1 MTLTPEQEARKK
13 LWIQKN
19 GLDPEQFD
27 YDVENDVFVPRTP
40 TAEQQPQEV
49 VPPDGSSPL
58 KTAVKAAAYNLPEA
72 TGGLAAA
79 GAGALAGA
87 PLGPVGSVAGGLI
100 VGFGGSALAGK
111 AKEAAL
117 EIPFVRRAAE
127 YLGMSPEEMAK
138 EQQTNPKAYLAG
150 ELGSNLPFFS
160 VSGGIRGVGRAAGAL
175 RSLPL
180 PTRMPAQDIA
190 ALGNVAIGAGLGAGQ
205 SIGSDLISGRDINW
219 GNAATQTAAGALL
232 NSPRRLGTMVS
243 LGTMHPMPGDEIGAR
258 FNEASR
264 LAQDA
269 TPVKPPTAAAPAT
282 EPAIPETGGIRFPT
296 ATEELTLKILQNLKS
311 FDYNPAAS
319 QGLDKTFSSTPKP
332 KAKPAGPYQHTM
344 TPWQIARLEAI
355 QKGTG
360 VPFSSLESPYTGSD
374 LPMSP
379 WKAAKIESA
388 EAEQLATATQQKQR
402 QLENLKKKN
411 DFESGR
417 QEELEIQQRE
427 LELQRKR
434 QEAEQLRANEQQTDA
449 EQQAADQLAQEQQLA
464 ALPKA
469 SANAKRYLKIETGVA
484 RPEIR
489 PENPVDQLMG
499 EAEPRSEAEILQD
512 EMEGTGA
519 RYSPARKQKAPVTA
533 EPVTFKSEAT
543 PPAEPESQLP
553 AGLVAAIQHLGG
565 KKYRTNVEVTGDPI
579 VMQHAQEGVPAGTL
593 ARGVMQPRENPA
605 ASARIRLSRQL
616 GLPETP
622 AHELIEGVISDL
634 QTHGNKSEK
643 NFLKRFAD
651 SFGGLDAAIDAAAS
665 DFTGQLRDPSKGGI
679 IQDWTDFIKYKMG
692 RASRQEMARLMS
704 NVLRRGA
711 GAEEV
716 LPRTGAGVA
725 GAARYSPVTK
735 DEEVAKTFSDLR
747 TKQRR
752 LPESLGTSPEE
763 TQNPTYAEYFKRM
776 KEAAANAP
784 APEPAGE
791 RELPSRTP
799 KQRIEDRRANS
810 SEHVNWRYSPA
821 SDRFGQINNPDEIK
835 GEGFS
840 FFTPLTEKL
849 ARSGNA
855 MKEHFAKKFLDLT
868 NKQREMWG
876 GWMNGMLE
884 ARGNLSPQEWNN
896 VYHTLVDEGRKHADL
911 SAGLNPNELEA
922 YKKLRT
928 IYEEMGKNRLAAGQL
943 VSGRAGGV
951 DPHGMFEVIDRDVL
965 RVMLEHANTP
975 QAQQLRQ
982 EFIDHQV
989 NNGVTPAKA
998 EQKLKTLLGHFGEIT
1013 DLQNNFKFNAVRTP
1027 EGVGLP
1033 DSWIE
1038 KDFDAAIRRYTRRFA
1053 TDRAFFD
1060 VIEKDP
1066 RMMSALG
1073 ADKMANGAAIPP
1085 AHAVGPDNLVGGDPA
1100 VRTLLAS
1107 YIGTDLGHREP
1118 FHASLGRFV
1127 NSLILGG
1134 PITKLT
1140 DLGSVPFHAL
1150 RYVRTQDI
1158 PGLLASMANWKNG
1171 YANAFKTGL
1180 NKRGGLIVATE
1191 ILGAHEQAARA
1202 LDRAAEF
1209 VTKATGSEQLE
1220 LLSRGLAQAM
1230 GEFVGRTQRGLAL
1243 GGDKRAIGFLEKL
1256 GSDWQ
1261 SASAEELGTRVAKLM
1276 QGRYDLTN
1284 MPAWMRTSP
1293 IAPFFSMMRWSV
1305 EQWNNFRNFAV
1316 QPAMQGNVMPLAHS
1330 LIGAVAG
1337 GALINEMRQTI
1348 AGKKP
1353 YTATEEELNAASAA
1367 GAPGVDK
1374 ERIYKWIAAANIT
1387 GTMGIVGEMTR
1398 QLYEVTTQKTPQG
1411 FQYPVAGV
1419 LQDIALR
1426 GASAMAAIHDGED
1439 PAEIAGQYVKDI
1451 AKDNVQIIRLAMNAY
1466 ARANPESEEGKQL
1479 EYKNRRRDVTMF
1491 NSLYGYPV
1499 SKSPKAFPE
1508 YSGQSERELDA
1519 EQNPQKAARLA
1530 TNLTQRALK
1539 RANGNPAILESELRK
1554 LRTAPNLIMP
1564 SPDQDPIRFA
1574 QYYKYIQ
1581 ATQGPDKARA
1591 LLHDYYRNNALRE
1604 MKRDMIPSV
1613 SSR

>member
-27 YDVENDVFVPRTP
+27 YDIENDVFVPRTP

-49 VPPDGSSPL
+49 VPPSGSSPL

-79 GAGALAGA
+79 GAGTLAGA
-87 PLGPVGSVAGGLI
+87 PLGPIGSIAGGLI
-100 VGFGGSALAGK
+100 FGFGGSALASK

-150 ELGSNLPFFS
+150 ELGSYLPFFS

-219 GNAATQTAAGALL
+219 GQAATQTAAWALL

-243 LGTMHPMPGDEIGAR
+243 LGTMKPMPGDEIGAR

-269 TPVKPPTAAAPAT
+269 TSVKPPTAAVSAT
-282 EPAIPETGGIRFPT
+282 EPAIPEAGGIRFPVSVFELKKLRAPNAEKLGEPEI
-296 ATEELTLKILQNLKS
+296 ATVGSRTMS
-311 FDYNPAAS
+311 FGD
-319 QGLDKTFSSTPKP
+319 QEKL
-332 KAKPAGPYQHTM
+332 AK
-344 TPWQIARLEAI
+344 W
-355 QKGTG
+355 
-360 VPFSSLESPYTGSD
+360 
-374 LPMSP
+374 
-379 WKAAKIESA
+379 
-388 EAEQLATATQQKQR
+388 QKQ
-402 QLENLKKKN
+402 QV
-411 DFESGR
+411 ESER
-417 QEELEIQQRE
+417 RARE
-427 LELQRKR
+427 FK
-434 QEAEQLRANEQQTDA
+434 
-449 EQQAADQLAQEQQLA
+449 LAQAEKNKQDARQILREA
-464 ALPKA
+464 GEPFPEEGAPQDVVPVPATPEKLTHT
-469 SANAKRYLKIETGVA
+469 RVGTDVA

-519 RYSPARKQKAPVTA
+519 RYSPAKKKAPVTT
-533 EPVTFKSEAT
+533 EPVTFSSEAK

-553 AGLVAAIQHLGG
+553 AGLVAAIQHLGD
-565 KKYRTNVEVTGDPI
+565 KKYRTNVEVTSDPI
-579 VMQHAQEGVPAGTL
+579 VMGHAQEGVPAGTL

-605 ASARIRLSRQL
+605 ANARIRLSRQL

-716 LPRTGAGVA
+716 LPHIHAEAKR
-725 GAARYSPVTK
+725 AARERIEGEERYSP
-735 DEEVAKTFSDLR
+735 
-747 TKQRR
+747 
-752 LPESLGTSPEE
+752 SPDE
-763 TQNPTYAEYFKRM
+763 TQNSVYAEYFKRM

-784 APEPAGE
+784 APESVGE

-799 KQRIEDRRANS
+799 EQRIEDRRASS

-849 ARSGNA
+849 AHSGNA

-884 ARGNLSPQEWNN
+884 ARGNLSSQEWNN
-896 VYHTLVDEGRKHADL
+896 VYHTLVDEGRQHADL
-911 SAGLNPNELEA
+911 SARLNPNELDA
-922 YKKLRT
+922 YNKIRAV
-928 IYEEMGKNRLAAGQL
+928 YQDMGKNRLASGQL
-943 VSGRAGGV
+943 VGGRAGGI

-982 EFIDHQV
+982 EFIDHQI

-1013 DLQNNFKFNAVRTP
+1013 DLQNNFKFNAVRSP

-1073 ADKMANGAAIPP
+1073 ADKMANGAAIPA

-1158 PGLLASMANWKNG
+1158 PGLFASMANWKNG

-1243 GGDKRAIGFLEKL
+1243 GGDKHAKAFLEKL

-1261 SASAEELGTRVAKLM
+1261 SASPEELGTRVAKLM

-1337 GALINEMRQTI
+1337 GALINQMREEI

-1387 GTMGIVGEMTR
+1387 GTMGIVGELTR
-1398 QLYEVTTQKTPQG
+1398 QLYELSTSKTPQG

-1426 GASAMAAIHDGED
+1426 GASALAAIHDGED

-1466 ARANPESEEGKQL
+1466 ARMNPESKEGKQL
-1479 EYKNRRRDVTMF
+1479 KYKNRRRDVTMF

-1499 SKSPKAFPE
+1499 SKSPKAFPK

-1519 EQNPQKAARLA
+1519 EQDPQKAAKLA

-1574 QYYKYIQ
+1574 QYYKHVQ

>member
-1 MTLTPEQEARKK
+1 
-13 LWIQKN
+13 
-19 GLDPEQFD
+19 
-27 YDVENDVFVPRTP
+27 
-40 TAEQQPQEV
+40 
-49 VPPDGSSPL
+49 
-58 KTAVKAAAYNLPEA
+58 
-72 TGGLAAA
+72 
-79 GAGALAGA
+79 
-87 PLGPVGSVAGGLI
+87 
-100 VGFGGSALAGK
+100 
-111 AKEAAL
+111 
-117 EIPFVRRAAE
+117 
-127 YLGMSPEEMAK
+127 
-138 EQQTNPKAYLAG
+138 
-150 ELGSNLPFFS
+150 
-160 VSGGIRGVGRAAGAL
+160 
-175 RSLPL
+175 
-180 PTRMPAQDIA
+180 MPAQDIA

-205 SIGSDLISGRDINW
+205 SIGSDLISGQDINW
-219 GNAATQTAAGALL
+219 GNAAAQTAAGALL
-232 NSPRRLGTMVS
+232 NSPRRLGTLMS
-243 LGTMHPMPGDEIGAR
+243 LGTMHPMPGDEISAR
-258 FNEASR
+258 FNEASQ
-264 LAQDA
+264 LAKQ
-269 TPVKPPTAAAPAT
+269 PGMVKPPETASVPS
-282 EPAIPETGGIRFPT
+282 EPAIPEMGGIRFPVSVF
-296 ATEELTLKILQNLKS
+296 ELKKLLAPN
-311 FDYNPAAS
+311 
-319 QGLDKTFSSTPKP
+319 
-332 KAKPAGPYQHTM
+332 AKKLGEPE
-344 TPWQIARLEAI
+344 I
-355 QKGTG
+355 
-360 VPFSSLESPYTGSD
+360 
-374 LPMSP
+374 
-379 WKAAKIESA
+379 
-388 EAEQLATATQQKQR
+388 ATAGSRTMSFGDQEKLVKWQKQ
-402 QLENLKKKN
+402 QV
-411 DFESGR
+411 ESER
-417 QEELEIQQRE
+417 RARE
-427 LELQRKR
+427 FK
-434 QEAEQLRANEQQTDA
+434 
-449 EQQAADQLAQEQQLA
+449 LAQAEKNKQDAQQILREA
-464 ALPKA
+464 GEPFPEAGAPQDVVPVPATPEKLTHT
-469 SANAKRYLKIETGVA
+469 RVGTEVT

-489 PENPVDQLMG
+489 PKNPVDQLMG

-512 EMEGTGA
+512 QMEGTGA
-519 RYSPARKQKAPVTA
+519 RYSPARKQKAPVTT
-533 EPVTFKSEAT
+533 EPVTFKSEAA

-565 KKYRTNVEVTGDPI
+565 KKYRTDVEVTGDPI
-579 VMQHAQEGVPAGTL
+579 IMQHAQEGVPAGTL

-605 ASARIRLSRQL
+605 ANARIRLSRQL

-634 QTHGNKSEK
+634 QKHGNKSEK

-692 RASRQEMARLMS
+692 RASRQEMARMVS

-716 LPRTGAGVA
+716 LPKFDGGK
-725 GAARYSPVTK
+725 AAMPVSENKEKYSPAP
-735 DEEVAKTFSDLR
+735 D
-747 TKQRR
+747 
-752 LPESLGTSPEE
+752 ESL
-763 TQNPTYAEYFKRM
+763 NPTYAEYFRRM
-776 KEAAANAP
+776 KEAAANAKP
-784 APEPAGE
+784 AEVPAE
-791 RELPSRTP
+791 RELPNRTP
-799 KQRIEDRRANS
+799 EQRIEDRRANS
-810 SEHVNWRYSPA
+810 QEHVNWRYSPA

-884 ARGNLSPQEWNN
+884 ARGNLSAQEWNN
-896 VYHTLVDEGRKHADL
+896 VYHTLVDEGRQHTDL
-911 SAGLNPNELEA
+911 SARLNPNELNA
-922 YKKLRT
+922 YNKIRT
-928 IYEEMGKNRLAAGQL
+928 VYQDMGKNRAAAGQL
-943 VSGRAGGV
+943 VGGRAGGV

-989 NNGVTPAKA
+989 NSGVTPAKA

-1013 DLQNNFKFNAVRTP
+1013 DLQNNFKFNAVRSP

-1060 VIEKDP
+1060 VMEKDP

-1073 ADKMANGAAIPP
+1073 ADKMANGAAIPA
-1085 AHAVGPDNLVGGDPA
+1085 AHAVGPENLVGGDPA

-1158 PGLLASMANWKNG
+1158 PGLVASMANWKNG

-1220 LLSRGLAQAM
+1220 LLSRGLAQSM
-1230 GEFVGRTQRGLAL
+1230 GEFIGRTQRGLAL
-1243 GGDKRAIGFLEKL
+1243 GGDKHAKAFLEKL

-1261 SASAEELGTRVAKLM
+1261 SASPEELGTRVAKLM

-1316 QPAMQGNVMPLAHS
+1316 QPAMHGNVMPLAHS

-1337 GALINEMRQTI
+1337 GALINQMREQI

-1387 GTMGIVGEMTR
+1387 GTMGIVGELTR
-1398 QLYEVTTQKTPQG
+1398 QIYELTTSKTPQG

-1419 LQDIALR
+1419 LQDIGMR
-1426 GASAMAAIHDGED
+1426 GASALAAIHDGEN
-1439 PAEIAGQYVKDI
+1439 PAEIAGQYVKDV

-1466 ARANPESEEGKQL
+1466 ARMNPESEEGRQL

-1519 EQNPQKAARLA
+1519 EQDPQKAARLA
-1530 TNLTQRALK
+1530 TSLTQRALK

-1574 QYYKYIQ
+1574 QYYKHIQ

-1604 MKRDMIPSV
+1604 MKREMIPGIN
-1613 SSR
+1613 SR